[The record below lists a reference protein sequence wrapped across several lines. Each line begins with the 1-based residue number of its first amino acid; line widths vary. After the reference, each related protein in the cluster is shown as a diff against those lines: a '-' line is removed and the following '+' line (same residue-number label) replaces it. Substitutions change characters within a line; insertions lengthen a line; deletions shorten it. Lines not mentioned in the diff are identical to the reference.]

1 MVVAVEEQV
10 NAHGVE
16 RILAVVD
23 VIVAYIQRIMVGG
36 IRACVRH
43 NDAPF
48 LVGSIQHALAPLQLF
63 LHDLCLLV
71 GRRNLAVQ
79 DYEDR
84 VAVLKVAHCAVELRI
99 AGVRTRHIEALCE
112 RYEIPVALHLVV
124 ACNGNS
130 RILGVVIAHN
140 FKACLPFGGLIA
152 VLSGVAC
159 GDHQIRVRAD
169 LERLIDRILEAHVV
183 LYGLRLRV
191 RVEDNAEILIRSGLR
206 CGERL
211 FLAHEAAAVAY
222 AVYILGR
229 RFQAGDFHTMCGFFL
244 IACGYGFYIR
254 GAGLALPLGSALDLV
269 LNNALGDSG
278 VSQPAEAQA
287 ALLGIRRNGDLIGF
301 ALYLAVINIQHD
313 RLGLGVRLGYGF
325 LVGLNLD
332 IVEHIAGLI
341 GRQRS
346 GVGAI
351 RFLHGNSGIDLG
363 RIIAVVQGRA
373 LYLVAGDDAGRDLG
387 LAVMRCGVQRAGDDA
402 RTADGVI
409 HCGEDG
415 GIIAAQNRLLA
426 GGTPVPN
433 LAHIPAECFIGG
445 LILHFCGGN
454 ILPLN
459 RLLGRLVAGQQR
471 ALPCNIAGDVG
482 SCLVVELTDDLIHVR
497 NAVDNGLCRNAVLER
512 FTGVERACNTA
523 RMTYRAALCDGID
536 RTGCKAACQIA
547 AAVLNAG
554 NAARIIRSGNVCV
567 DVAVLNMT
575 DDRAFALLQLAAD
588 TACGVRVGQIQA
600 LNLTGDNTAGNRT
613 VVDACQRAD
622 VLLTGNVAV
631 EQRNILDIRLIV
643 LIADIAEQA
652 GIFLFIFYAQ
662 SLDRM
667 ELTVKCAGKALIL
680 FGSNR
685 LKSFDAGHINIGS
698 QNIMSIAGSAVPPAA
713 GQIEQLVRGRDFIA
727 ACCLIIYRRLSLV
740 AGSKGS
746 RREHRQSHCSR
757 QRQTEYA
764 FFHVSRTLFLK
775 ILFLS
780 RFCSEISF
788 LLPVQQIRVVM
799 HSVFFLANVCVT
811 CTYNSIPVPSEKQ
824 SHFSPIFS
832 SKNYAFLPQRVS
844 AAARRKAPAGTDQ
857 PFQRELFCNYPC
869 LRAMARSAAAA
880 ISSAVRLYC
889 CIRKSCGPT

>member
-1 MVVAVEEQV
+1 MVMAVEEQV

-23 VIVAYIQRIMVGG
+23 VVIPNVQRIMVGG

-48 LVGSIQHALAPLQLF
+48 LVGSIQHALAPLELF
-63 LHDLCLLV
+63 LHDLGLLI
-71 GRRNLAVQ
+71 RRSDFAVQ
-79 DYEDR
+79 DNEDSI
-84 VAVLKVAHCAVELRI
+84 AIFEVAHRAVELRI
-99 AGVRTRHIEALCE
+99 AGLCARHIEALCE

-124 ACNGNS
+124 ACNGNG

-152 VLSGVAC
+152 VLGGVAC

-169 LERLIDRILEAHVV
+169 LERLVNGVLEAHVV
-183 LYGLRLRV
+183 LYGLGLRI
-191 RVEDNAEILIRSGLR
+191 RVEDHLKALIRCRLR
-206 CGERL
+206 GGEGF
-211 FLAHEAAAVAY
+211 FLAHKRTAVAY
-222 AVYILGR
+222 AVNILGR
-229 RFQAGDFHTMCGFFL
+229 RCQTGDFHTMCRLFL

-254 GAGLALPLGSALDLV
+254 GAGLALPLGSTLYLV
-269 LNNALGDSG
+269 LDNGLGDSG

-287 ALLGIRRNGDLIGF
+287 ALFGIRRNGNLVGF

-325 LVGLNLD
+325 LVGLDLD
-332 IVEHIAGLI
+332 VVEHIAGLV

-346 GVGAI
+346 GIGAI

-363 RIIAVVQGRA
+363 RIIAVVQGRT

-387 LAVMRCGVQRAGDDA
+387 LAVMRCDVQRAGNDA
-402 RTADGVI
+402 RAADGVI

-426 GGTPVPN
+426 GGTPVPD

-445 LILHFCGGN
+445 LVLHFCSRN
-454 ILPLN
+454 VLPLDG
-459 RLLGRLVAGQQR
+459 LLGRLVAGQQR

-482 SCLVVELTDDLIHVR
+482 SCLIIELADDLVNVR
-497 NAVDNGLCRNAVLER
+497 NAVDNGLCGNAVLER

-523 RMTYRAALCDGID
+523 RMTYRAALCGGID

-554 NAARIIRSGNVCV
+554 NAARIIRCGNVCV
-567 DVAVLNMT
+567 DIAVLNMT

-588 TACGVRVGQIQA
+588 AACGVRVGQIQA

-631 EQRNILDIRLIV
+631 EQRNILNVRLIV
-643 LIADIAEQA
+643 LIADIAEQT

-662 SLDRM
+662 SPDGV
-667 ELTVKCAGKALIL
+667 ELAVERADKALIFL
-680 FGSNR
+680 GCDG
-685 LKSFDAGHINIGS
+685 LEALDTGHIDVGG
-698 QNIMSIAGSAVPPAA
+698 QNIVSVARSAVLPAA
-713 GQIEQLVRGRDFIA
+713 GQVEQLVRGGD
-727 ACCLIIYRRLSLV
+727 LI
-740 AGSKGS
+740 
-746 RREHRQSHCSR
+746 
-757 QRQTEYA
+757 
-764 FFHVSRTLFLK
+764 
-775 ILFLS
+775 
-780 RFCSEISF
+780 
-788 LLPVQQIRVVM
+788 
-799 HSVFFLANVCVT
+799 
-811 CTYNSIPVPSEKQ
+811 
-824 SHFSPIFS
+824 
-832 SKNYAFLPQRVS
+832 
-844 AAARRKAPAGTDQ
+844 AARRLVVYRRRALVACG
-857 PFQRELFCNYPC
+857 QRPGGKHRQNQ
-869 LRAMARSAAAA
+869 
-880 ISSAVRLYC
+880 C
-889 CIRKSCGPT
+889 CGYS